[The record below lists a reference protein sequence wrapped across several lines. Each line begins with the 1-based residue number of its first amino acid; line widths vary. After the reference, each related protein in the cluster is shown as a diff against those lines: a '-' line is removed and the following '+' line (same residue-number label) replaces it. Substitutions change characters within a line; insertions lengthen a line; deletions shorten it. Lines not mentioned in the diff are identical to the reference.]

1 MARWEVTKVC
11 AEQVDWKKDGAN
23 YYMETVEACG
33 NKENRAKDSISDSEV
48 SVVVFVK
55 LGECEGDPESY
66 GKK

>member
-1 MARWEVTKVC
+1 
-11 AEQVDWKKDGAN
+11 
-23 YYMETVEACG
+23 METVEACG